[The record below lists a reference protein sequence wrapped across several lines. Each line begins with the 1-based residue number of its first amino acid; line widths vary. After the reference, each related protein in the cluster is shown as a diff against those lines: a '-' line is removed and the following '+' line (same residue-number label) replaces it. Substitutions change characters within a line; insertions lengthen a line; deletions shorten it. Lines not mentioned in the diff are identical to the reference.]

1 MHKFQQKIDFKIFR
15 WKLKT
20 KKPQVFQIGGIL
32 LSDSSWISEC
42 SGPLFAI
49 MLTQPWQGLND
60 ERIEI
65 YLEKLSSLDNEKP
78 SRPFISFPIVK
89 WTFPSSFPVIG

>member
-32 LSDSSWISEC
+32 LWDWISEC

>member
-32 LSDSSWISEC
+32 L
-42 SGPLFAI
+42 
-49 MLTQPWQGLND
+49 
-60 ERIEI
+60 
-65 YLEKLSSLDNEKP
+65 
-78 SRPFISFPIVK
+78 
-89 WTFPSSFPVIG
+89 